1 MPRLDD
7 LLEQAVGPV
16 DACYTVDGLGPR
28 RTRVRRQRRARVA
41 IACALVAGLATGA
54 VVLTSAGGDTRRVNT
69 PPAAGVFPD
78 ASNTVLVLDDGY
90 DGVTL
95 VDLDRRVAVRRVVEG
110 QRAGDQPY
118 RLGRAGDRL
127 IVGWDEIYAAPLAG
141 GASKLLGHATIWVP
155 AAEPGR
161 IWTVDWPG
169 GRIGLGNPTTRLLDL
184 TGRVLLEASFD
195 PAIGFPA
202 IGIPG
207 GLAFETQEGV
217 ALWDAATNQVTARA
231 GSCATVSTFVSDSHG
246 DLLAWCETECD
257 LFHVT
262 RLAPSGPV
270 DHPILP
276 PHGTTF
282 DARNARFSPDGR
294 LLATTGGG
302 WITIVDS
309 ETGAPRRS
317 FSSEPADPN
326 LPPAS
331 CGRRTAAASTSRR
344 TRTSRAR
351 RVSASTSSP
360 PATSTSRP
368 CRSAARSVAS
378 PSTAPTSR
386 RCSTHRSAPRPPARR
401 RRSSPAAAPEPAPS
415 SSDVTPR

>member
-127 IVGWDEIYAAPLAG
+127 IVGWDDVYAAPLAG

-217 ALWDAATNQVTARA
+217 ALWDAATNQVTARL
-231 GSCATVSTFVSDSHG
+231 GRVPRVSTFVSDSHG

-326 LPPAS
+326 LPPALAWS
-331 CGRRTAAASTSRR
+331 ADGSRLYFTSDSYQQGETRLGEYVVATGDVHFATLPFGGAIRGVAVDRADVEALLDAPIGTEAACP
-344 TRTSRAR
+344 
-351 RVSASTSSP
+351 P
-360 PATSTSRP
+360 PAIQ
-368 CRSAARSVAS
+368 
-378 PSTAPTSR
+378 PSGRTGA
-386 RCSTHRSAPRPPARR
+386 CAF
-401 RRSSPAAAPEPAPS
+401 EF
-415 SSDVTPR
+415 